1 MENEQV
7 KELVEKCLK
16 GEANLEE
23 MLSIKEWVEKTIA
36 DNASN
41 IVEQN
46 LAEIKKVAG
55 AMGVSL
61 ESLINKKVRPASK
74 GKVAGTTYVNPNNS
88 SETWG
93 GKGKR
98 PRWLVAAIE
107 AGAQLEDLEQK

>member
-7 KELVEKCLK
+7 KELVEKCLN
-16 GEANLEE
+16 GDANLEE

-46 LAEIKKVAG
+46 LAEIKKVAS
-55 AMGVSL
+55 AMGVPL
-61 ESLINKKVRPASK
+61 ESLINKKVRPATK
-74 GKVAGTTYVNPNNS
+74 GKVAGTIYANPKNS
-88 SETWG
+88 NETWG

-98 PRWLVAAIE
+98 PRWLVAELE
-107 AGAQLEDLEQK
+107 AGAQLEDLVQK